1 MKIYITSF
9 IHDGNEYTGPNIYA
23 DSFDSASIIAKEQN
37 LTVCGELTEI
47 LQDNINEEL
56 NDKTLH

>member
-9 IHDGNEYTGPNIYA
+9 IHDGKEYEGPNIHA
-23 DSFDSASIIAKEQN
+23 DSFDAASIIAKEQN

>member
-9 IHDGNEYTGPNIYA
+9 IHNGTEYAGPNIHA
-23 DSFDSASIIAKEQN
+23 DSFDSAEIIAKEQN

-56 NDKTLH
+56 DDKILH